1 MNQLLMIL
9 LSCGYFY
16 KKKKNRTKLLIF
28 EHGLNYGIVN
38 DNYPQIP
45 RTELKYIDYI
55 FTWGKSNIPRSIPM
69 FTSSDKFFKI
79 EKKEK
84 LFLILNQSIP
94 NIHYISN
101 KEYFDN
107 YFNIKKFYNNLNNK
121 LKNKL
126 IIRLHKTNFKP
137 YYKKKILKK
146 IKLETKNNKISI
158 NDGFEKMNKIVKL
171 SKILVFTY
179 PSTGFLEAIRSNV
192 PCLMLWKN
200 FDLEIDSSAKKIFET
215 LRRDEIIFTN
225 EKKLSKKVNNIW
237 NKIDLWWYEENIQKN
252 LRKFKNKYCRD
263 KINLDKV
270 YKEIN
275 KIA

>member
-1 MNQLLMIL
+1 M
-9 LSCGYFY
+9 
-16 KKKKNRTKLLIF
+16 
-28 EHGLNYGIVN
+28 
-38 DNYPQIP
+38 
-45 RTELKYIDYI
+45 
-55 FTWGKSNIPRSIPM
+55 
-69 FTSSDKFFKI
+69 
-79 EKKEK
+79 
-84 LFLILNQSIP
+84 
-94 NIHYISN
+94 
-101 KEYFDN
+101 
-107 YFNIKKFYNNLNNK
+107 NNK